1 MKKSPMKNMAY
12 WKSKNG
18 ITPLK
23 QDDEEESTGKKVGK
37 GIMSSLVGGLEKME
51 EERARQLASQ
61 QNIENPNRG
70 T

>member
-1 MKKSPMKNMAY
+1 MAY